1 MGVRRVGWSLDWV
14 GDVDRWGVE
23 MGATLVADG
32 CAGLRGGIFLALLVK
47 SDTLSSSSLAGQSLQ
62 CVKES
67 PITHNILTE
76 SEFMFTGIYSF
87 GPFT

>member
-14 GDVDRWGVE
+14 GDVDGRGGGGVE

-47 SDTLSSSSLAGQSLQ
+47 SDKLSSSSLAGQSLQ
-62 CVKES
+62 CVKE
-67 PITHNILTE
+67 PLITHNIVT
-76 SEFMFTGIYSF
+76 
-87 GPFT
+87 